1 MIILY
6 EGGAMLDFFS
16 SNDPEKIVERS
27 NKLRIELKFDKAEQL
42 LKKNIKNSKS
52 DFLILLELARVQFE
66 QEKVSEAVIS
76 LRSAYLSNPESMA
89 KVIDIAED
97 FHYRP
102 QAKKESSAVIL
113 FELYVKK
120 RDFENFKKIFSTLS
134 NPEAASAIQYFEK
147 AYQNIK
153 ENKTLEQLT
162 KKDIETYIILGFLY
176 LNNKQFKEAKP
187 ICETIFKTQ
196 PKERDNILS
205 EYLSAAKTAYGNPA
219 PHMAIGDL
227 YVIMNDKDKAINYYQ
242 KAVSIDP
249 SLKESVA
256 KKFEES
262 IKDTS
267 EISDTSKF
275 SLVDLYLNKKDFMKA
290 IDIIREMIND
300 KQEVGDDIT
309 RRAYQ
314 IIQSKNDFVEG
325 YKLLSDVLFLKNDSS
340 GVVTNLS
347 KIMELTEVENP
358 YILKVIDKMISRD
371 MITEDLLVLKSRIIL
386 KAGNLNEAARLCEKV
401 YEMNKG
407 FAFELEQI
415 LNDILNRDQFNSAGL
430 NVMAKIFID
439 RDQTDKAKQLLEY
452 VASQENN
459 ELKSI
464 AHKHYAELYEKF
476 PDDMDVKLHLSIILI
491 ELGKI
496 REAES
501 IILETVKIQP
511 ELFYEIMPKFY
522 APSKKSKEVAESILK
537 ILDSVDKSKLD
548 GFLYNY
554 SYAEISYLAG
564 LLDQSISIV
573 LEMLDKNPDRE
584 DAILELVE
592 RMKEVYPQSERIS
605 EFEFKYYLGK
615 KNYPRSLN
623 SLMQLYSNKQMIG
636 HVLDNLY
643 VLYKQVPDDANV
655 ITNILRVLDDMGLY
669 EKIIQES
676 SDFLAKTANLPT
688 GSVKYYV
695 GKAYAKKNMLN
706 DSATYLFQAMALDKS
721 VIDDSMEILRQLL
734 KIDFSSL
741 RVHYTLAHGLN
752 LKGETKE
759 AIDELLEVMKIDSQQ
774 IDLVIR
780 DLEKWYEDIKRNPK
794 LTLSLAKLYM
804 DKGYYDKAIS
814 KVNETYEMD
823 SSYIDSIISLLKSAI
838 EHDVEDGNILFTI
851 GKLHEKKGLY
861 KLASDYLYNAM
872 SIEISLKEAV
882 IAELQSIINK
892 QPEEVDAR
900 FSLAQVYKD
909 MHNYMQTI
917 TLLRQIEMI
926 NPSDRETVIGY
937 YQEMLFN
944 EPNNTYLLISLG
956 DSYMNMGSLPEAIE
970 TFKKAIA
977 LNPLQTDEIIDKLV
991 DFESKT
997 TELQL
1002 FISELYFKKQDFDSS
1017 VNWLNMVY
1025 VTDSSS
1031 ADKILE
1037 SLNRITEAAPSHQS
1051 AKMLLTLIYFDGGKY
1066 DKIIDLSFELFEKAS
1081 SLDRKFR
1088 FGVLLAQ
1095 SYRNIGSEK
1104 QADEITAKMQKQ
1116 DAELYQA
1123 IVYQIY
1129 EQEKSKKVSKLKE
1142 TFLLNPNDSQTLF
1155 NYAKYLIKQQDFTE
1169 ALKILERKFD
1179 NPEEIIERSFLLSK
1193 IYERRFNVIYALEL
1207 ASPLRKSNKAE
1218 HIAYLVSLLK
1228 KLGYYGEAESV
1239 LREKASMSNELG
1251 RFQYMQNVFNDY
1263 KIIA

>member
-1 MIILY
+1 
-6 EGGAMLDFFS
+6 MLDFFS

-27 NKLRIELKFDKAEQL
+27 NKLRIESKFDKAEQL

-52 DFLILLELARVQFE
+52 DFIILLELARVQFE

-76 LRSAYLSNPESMA
+76 LRSAYFSNPESLA
-89 KVIDIAED
+89 KVVDIAED

-102 QAKKESSAVIL
+102 QAKKDATAVIL

-134 NPEAASAIQYFEK
+134 NSEAVSAIQYFEK
-147 AYQNIK
+147 SYQNIK
-153 ENKTLEQLT
+153 ENKTVEQLT
-162 KKDIETYIILGFLY
+162 KKDIEIYIILGILY
-176 LNNKQFKEAKP
+176 LNNRQFKEAKP

-205 EYLSAAKTAYGNPA
+205 EYLTASKSAYGNPA

-227 YVIMNDKDKAINYYQ
+227 YVIINDKDKAINYYQ

-275 SLVDLYLNKKDFMKA
+275 SLVDLYLNKHDYMKA
-290 IDIIREMIND
+290 IDIIRELIAD

-314 IIQSKNDFVEG
+314 IVQGKNDLVEG
-325 YKLLSDVLFLKNDSS
+325 YKLLADVLLLKKDTA

-347 KIMELTEVENP
+347 KISELTDVENQ
-358 YILKVIDKMISRD
+358 YILKIIDKMISKD
-371 MITEDLLVLKSRIIL
+371 MITEDLLVLKSRILI
-386 KAGNLNEAARLCEKV
+386 KTGNLNEAARLCEKV
-401 YEMNKG
+401 YEMNRA
-407 FAFELEQI
+407 FSFELEQI
-415 LNDILNRDQFNSAGL
+415 LNEILNKDSFNITGL
-430 NVMAKIFID
+430 SLMSRMFID
-439 RDQTDKAKQLLEY
+439 RDQPEKAKQILEY
-452 VASQENN
+452 ISSQENPD
-459 ELKSI
+459 LKEI
-464 AHKHYAELYEKF
+464 AHKYYLSLHEKF
-476 PDDMDVKLHLSIILI
+476 PDDIDVKLHLSIILI

-501 IILETVKIQP
+501 LILETVKIQP
-511 ELFYEIMPKFY
+511 NLFYEIMPKFY
-522 APSKKSKEVAESILK
+522 APSKKSKDIAESILK

-548 GFLYNY
+548 SFLYNY

-573 LEMLDKNPDRE
+573 LEMLEKNPDKE
-584 DAILELVE
+584 DAVLELVD
-592 RMKEVYPQSERIS
+592 RMKELFPQSERIA
-605 EFEFKYYLGK
+605 EFEFKYYLSK
-615 KNYPRSLN
+615 KNYSRSLS
-623 SLMQLYSNKQMIG
+623 SLMQLYNNKQMIG

-676 SDFLAKTANLPT
+676 TDFLAKTANFNS
-688 GSVKYYV
+688 GSVKFYV

-752 LKGETKE
+752 LKALTDD
-759 AIDELLEVMKIDSQQ
+759 AIEELFEVMKIDSQQ

-804 DKGYYDKAIS
+804 EKGYYDKAIS

-823 SSYIDSIISLLKSAI
+823 NQYIDSILSLLKSAV
-838 EHDVEDGNILFTI
+838 EHDVEDGHILFTI
-851 GKLHEKKGLY
+851 GKFYEKKGLY

-882 IAELQSIINK
+882 IAQLQSIINK
-892 QPEEVDAR
+892 QPEEADAR

-926 NPSDRETVIGY
+926 NPSDRETVIGF
-937 YQEMLFN
+937 YQEMLAN
-944 EPNNTYLLISLG
+944 EPNNTYLLISMG
-956 DSYMNMGSLPEAIE
+956 DSYMNMGSTAEAIE
-970 TFKKAIA
+970 TFRKAINI
-977 LNPLQTDEIIDKLV
+977 NPLQSDEIIDKIL
-991 DFESKT
+991 DFDQKT

-1002 FISELYFKKQDFDSS
+1002 FLSELYFKKQDFDSA
-1017 VNWLNMVY
+1017 VNWLNLVY
-1025 VTDSSS
+1025 VTDTDSH
-1031 ADKILE
+1031 DKIMNG
-1037 SLNRITEAAPSHQS
+1037 LNRIIGAAPGHQS
-1051 AKMLLTLIYFDGGKY
+1051 SIMLLSLIYFDTGKY
-1066 DKIIDLSFELFEKAS
+1066 NELIDLSHEVFEKS
-1081 SLDRKFR
+1081 TVPDQKFR
-1088 FGVLLAQ
+1088 FGVLLSQ
-1095 SYRNIGSEK
+1095 SYRNTNREK
-1104 QADEITAKMQKQ
+1104 LADDITLKMMKEDSQ
-1116 DAELYQA
+1116 LYYA
-1123 IVYQIY
+1123 VVFQIY
-1129 EQEKSKKVSKLKE
+1129 EQEKSKKAAKMKQLYTS
-1142 TFLLNPNDSQTLF
+1142 NPNNEENLLK
-1155 NYAKYLIKQQDFTE
+1155 YAEYLIKQQDFE
-1169 ALKILERKFD
+1169 SAVKIMQVNFK
-1179 NPEEIIERSFLLSK
+1179 NPDSLFERSFLLSK
-1193 IYERRFNVIYALEL
+1193 IYEKQSNIIYALEL
-1207 ASPLRKSNKAE
+1207 ASPLRKSQKVK
-1218 HIAYLVSLLK
+1218 HIAHLVGLLK
-1228 KLGYYGEAESV
+1228 KLGYYGEAENI
-1239 LREKASMSNELG
+1239 LKEKQNLSNELG

-1263 KIIA
+1263 KVIA